1 MKLTNCS
8 IRQFA
13 VLASLLALAGCQAP
27 PARVELQRV
36 NVPVPVACDE
46 PVPERP
52 VMTTEQLR
60 PGATV
65 DQFTQAALAEIE
77 RREAY
82 EIKLAAALANCRRPV
97 SPSLPAAGTIT
108 ESHP

>member
-1 MKLTNCS
+1 M
-8 IRQFA
+8 
-13 VLASLLALAGCQAP
+13 ASLLALAGCQTAP
-27 PARVELQRV
+27 TRVELQRV

-52 VMTTEQLR
+52 AMPTEQLR

-82 EIKLAAALANCRRPV
+82 EIQLMAALMVCTRP
-97 SPSLPAAGTIT
+97 I
-108 ESHP
+108 EQ

>member
-1 MKLTNCS
+1 MKLTNSS

-13 VLASLLALAGCQAP
+13 VLASLLALAGCQTAP
-27 PARVELQRV
+27 TRVELQRV
-36 NVPVPVACDE
+36 NVPVPAACDE

-52 VMTTEQLR
+52 AMPTEQLR

-77 RREAY
+77 RREGY
-82 EIKLAAALANCRRPV
+82 EVRLLAALISCTRPV
-97 SPSLPAAGTIT
+97 RG
-108 ESHP
+108 

>member
-1 MKLTNCS
+1 MKLRNCS

-13 VLASLLALAGCQAP
+13 GLALLLALAGCQAA

-52 VMTTEQLR
+52 AMPTEQLR

-65 DQFTQAALAEIE
+65 DQFVQASLAEIE

-82 EIKLAAALANCRRPV
+82 EIRLATALGNCRRPIK
-97 SPSLPAAGTIT
+97 PSRPAAGTTT
-108 ESHP
+108 ESNP

>member
-1 MKLTNCS
+1 MTNCS

-13 VLASLLALAGCQAP
+13 VLASLLALAGCQTAP
-27 PARVELQRV
+27 TRVELQRV
-36 NVPVPVACDE
+36 NVPIPVACDE

-52 VMTTEQLR
+52 AMPTEQLR

-82 EIKLAAALANCRRPV
+82 EIQLMAALMVCTRP
-97 SPSLPAAGTIT
+97 I
-108 ESHP
+108 EQ

>member
-1 MKLTNCS
+1 VKLTNCS

>member
-13 VLASLLALAGCQAP
+13 VLVPLLALAGCQTA
-27 PARVELQRV
+27 PARIELQRV

-52 VMTTEQLR
+52 AMPTEQLR

-65 DQFTQAALAEIE
+65 DQFTQAAKAEIE

-82 EIKLAAALANCRRPV
+82 EIKLIAALANCRHPIK
-97 SPSLPAAGTIT
+97 SLPLGHEATHA
-108 ESHP
+108 HLL

>member
-1 MKLTNCS
+1 VKLTNCS
-8 IRQFA
+8 IRQSA
-13 VLASLLALAGCQAP
+13 VLASLLALAGCQTAP
-27 PARVELQRV
+27 TRVELQRV

-52 VMTTEQLR
+52 AMPTEQLR

-82 EIKLAAALANCRRPV
+82 EIQLIAALMVCTRP
-97 SPSLPAAGTIT
+97 I
-108 ESHP
+108 EQ

>member
-1 MKLTNCS
+1 M
-8 IRQFA
+8 
-13 VLASLLALAGCQAP
+13 LLGLAGCQSA
-27 PARVELQRV
+27 PARIELQRV

-52 VMTTEQLR
+52 AMPTEQLR

-65 DQFTQAALAEIE
+65 DQFTQVAQAEIE

-82 EIKLAAALANCRRPV
+82 EIKLAAALANCRRPI
-97 SPSLPAAGTIT
+97 SPSLPAAGATT

>member
-1 MKLTNCS
+1 MS
-8 IRQFA
+8 GIYSRPWP
-13 VLASLLALAGCQAP
+13 VLAAALLALAGCQTP
-27 PARVELQRV
+27 PARIELQRV

-52 VMTTEQLR
+52 AMPTEQLR

-82 EIKLAAALANCRRPV
+82 EIQLMAALMACAN
-97 SPSLPAAGTIT
+97 
-108 ESHP
+108 

>member
-1 MKLTNCS
+1 M
-8 IRQFA
+8 
-13 VLASLLALAGCQAP
+13 
-27 PARVELQRV
+27 

-52 VMTTEQLR
+52 AMPTEQLR

-65 DQFTQAALAEIE
+65 DQFTQAAQAEIE

-82 EIKLAAALANCRRPV
+82 EIKLAAALDNCRRPMA
-97 SPSLPAAGTIT
+97 PSRPVAGTT
-108 ESHP
+108 DGNL